1 MEVYNG
7 VDPNDAFN
15 WGITIVKLRDRALI
29 DQFAPTLQSHP
40 YAKVVTRPQPDC
52 DWNMGNITAEANRWY
67 DKLNALGVASKWW
80 GHIPINE
87 PNNVDCGTTAD
98 AFQTFMRD
106 LTSGIDWWYGQTHIR
121 VPWTTP
127 PFAVIEPSEN
137 AYVTALINSGALS
150 ARYSDGSGPIWRYIG
165 AHNYWNCCAD
175 MLTRYGVFVD
185 RYVQRMARPYG
196 KQILVDEVNSNAAC
210 AVDFPIPYGG
220 YGDPNR
226 LTDLL
231 RFMGQID
238 ANLGA
243 EVLMNIVFVHTNDT
257 VGCRGSGWRQ
267 FDYTPSQWNT
277 IASGAAYPF
286 SCP

>member
-1 MEVYNG
+1 MEIYTG

-15 WGITIVKLRDRALI
+15 WGITIVKLRDRSLI
-29 DQFAPTLQSHP
+29 DQIAPTLQSHP
-40 YAKVVTRPQPDC
+40 YAKVVTRPQLDC

-67 DKLNALGVASKWW
+67 DKLNALGVAGKWW

-87 PNNVDCGTTAD
+87 PNNNCGTTAA

-106 LTSGIDWWYGQTHIR
+106 LTSGIDWWYGQTRIR

-137 AYVTALINSGALS
+137 DYVTALINSGALS

-165 AHNYWNCCAD
+165 AHNYWNSCAE

-196 KQILVDEVNSNAAC
+196 KQILVDEVNSNASCAC
-210 AVDFPIPYGG
+210 SYPILYTG
-220 YGDPNR
+220 YGDTNR

-243 EVLMNIVFVHTNDT
+243 EVLMNIVFVHTNDAT
-257 VGCRGSGWRQ
+257 GCGGSGWRQ
-267 FDYTPSQWNT
+267 FDYTQSQWNT
-277 IASGAAYPF
+277 IASGASAPF